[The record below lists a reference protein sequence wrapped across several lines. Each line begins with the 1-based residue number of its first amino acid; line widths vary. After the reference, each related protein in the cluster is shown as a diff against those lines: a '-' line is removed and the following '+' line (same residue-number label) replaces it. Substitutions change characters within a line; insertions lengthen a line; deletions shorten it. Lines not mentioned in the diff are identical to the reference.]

1 MKTARKFARAIGS
14 AVQGVRDAWHGLFER
29 RIPLMSAGLAYY
41 FLLGLI
47 PLLFILAATGAYFLK
62 NNPGIYNE
70 LSATVTEFLPPGIGE
85 KLLPHVESAA
95 SNWQGFG
102 ALGLFGILLVS
113 MGLFDAL
120 DDGINAAMGTKKK
133 VGFLTGRILSLAYVV
148 GAILFFS
155 IAAGAGYT
163 FRLFA
168 ALPFFQEHPA
178 LVDMPGRYFSV
189 WVFGVFLL
197 ALYMTLPVK
206 TPKFIRAVVIV
217 VLVTAA
223 WAVLQRLG
231 TYITAG
237 ITRRQA
243 IYGALAGA
251 AVFVTWMYLLAF
263 LILLGARVLDFW
275 RVAAASHDAEEIGG
289 PERL

>member
-1 MKTARKFARAIGS
+1 MKMARAIVGAVRNTSAAIRGS
-14 AVQGVRDAWHGLFER
+14 WHGLFER

-70 LSATVTEFLPPGIGE
+70 LSTAVNDFLPPGMGAKI
-85 KLLPHVESAA
+85 LPHVASAA
-95 SNWQGFG
+95 GNWQGFG
-102 ALGLFGILLVS
+102 VLGLIGIVFVS

-133 VGFLTGRILSLAYVV
+133 VGFLTGRILSLAYVI

-163 FRLFA
+163 LKLFA
-168 ALPFFQEHPA
+168 ALPFFQEHPT
-178 LVDMPGRYFSV
+178 LVEMPGRYFSM

-206 TPKFIRAVVIV
+206 TPKFIRAVVV
-217 VLVTAA
+217 VVIVTAG
-223 WAVLQRLG
+223 WSVLQRLG

-263 LILLGARVLDFW
+263 LILLGARILDFW
-275 RVAAASHDAEEIGG
+275 GSAAARHDARKGG
-289 PERL
+289 PAHT